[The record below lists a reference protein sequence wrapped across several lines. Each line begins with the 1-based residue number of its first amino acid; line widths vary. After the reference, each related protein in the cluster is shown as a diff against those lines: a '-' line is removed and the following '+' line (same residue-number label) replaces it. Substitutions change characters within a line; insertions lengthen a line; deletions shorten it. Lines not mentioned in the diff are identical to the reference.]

1 MQVTIKG
8 TSPTDTLDE
17 GEVRTVELTP
27 YVRNLIRNGLAVQ
40 IPRPIAPK
48 FADGGIIERP
58 EQALNQALSQMS
70 SNAREYAH
78 APAKKTPTKRAAAKK
93 AAKPVEKF
101 DDGGIGSGIL
111 RVPDSLSAPERVL
124 SADEAEAFVRAAD
137 ALADEE

>member
-40 IPRPIAPK
+40 VPRAVPDPAEVKP
-48 FADGGIIERP
+48 
-58 EQALNQALSQMS
+58 
-70 SNAREYAH
+70 
-78 APAKKTPTKRAAAKK
+78 APAKKVPAKKTVAKK
-93 AAKPVEKF
+93 ALAKAAKEF
-101 DDGGIGSGIL
+101 DGTGIL
-111 RVPDSLSAPERVL
+111 YVPSSLP
-124 SADEAEAFVRAAD
+124 DPGHGPHAEETHLVEQLRD